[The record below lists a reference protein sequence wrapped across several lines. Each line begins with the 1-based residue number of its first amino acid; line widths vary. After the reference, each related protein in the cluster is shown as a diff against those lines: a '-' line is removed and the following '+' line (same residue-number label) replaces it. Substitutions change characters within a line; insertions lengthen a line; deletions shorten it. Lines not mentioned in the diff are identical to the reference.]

1 MSDRPRPG
9 RKNENQPGLFMNR
22 REFIRDAGAVG
33 AALSLPNAI
42 AAQAVE
48 TVRMP
53 TRSIPVSGEPL
64 PIVGLGNSQSF
75 RDGDY
80 ENSRKLLDVLID
92 NGGSFVDSWSSVQ
105 EILGRYM
112 HEHDAKSKLFLANN
126 VGATSGQDS
135 HAAIRYAKEAQGKAV
150 LDLLQ
155 LPNPSEFDKQWRL
168 MRDAKEEGHA
178 RYIGLAISRSRY
190 YDLVESLVESGTT
203 DFIQVNYSILEP
215 DSGER
220 LLPLARDKGVAVVTN
235 RPFVNGQY
243 FPLVKDKDLPAWA
256 ADFDCRSWAQFSL
269 KFILANPA
277 VNCVITET
285 SKVRHAIDNLSA
297 GFGRLPDEETSA
309 RMLRLMQSF

>member
-1 MSDRPRPG
+1 MI
-9 RKNENQPGLFMNR
+9 NR
-22 REFIRDAGAVG
+22 RDFIRDAGAVG
-33 AALSLPNAI
+33 AAWSLPNAI
-42 AAQAVE
+42 AAKAVE
-48 TVRMP
+48 MVTMP
-53 TRSIPVSGEPL
+53 TRPIPVSGEPL

-80 ENSRKLLDVLID
+80 ENSRKLLDLLVN
-92 NGGSFVDSWSSVQ
+92 NGGSVVDSWSSTQ
-105 EILGRYM
+105 EIFGRYM
-112 HEHDAKSKLFLANN
+112 HEYDAKSKLFLANN
-126 VGATSGQDS
+126 ISATTGQDS
-135 HAAIRYAKEAQGKAV
+135 DAAIRYAKEAQGKAV

-155 LPNPSEFDKQWRL
+155 LSNPAEFDKRWRL

-190 YDLVESLVESGTT
+190 YDLVESLIESETT

-215 DSGER
+215 ESGER
-220 LLPLARDKGVAVVTN
+220 LLPLARDKGVAVITN
-235 RPFVNGQY
+235 RPFVNGRY
-243 FPLVKDKDLPAWA
+243 FLLVKNKDLPAWA

-285 SKVRHAIDNLSA
+285 SKTRHAIDNLSA
-297 GFGRLPDEETSA
+297 GFGRLPGEETSA

>member
-1 MSDRPRPG
+1 
-9 RKNENQPGLFMNR
+9 MNR
-22 REFIRDAGAVG
+22 RDFFRDAGVVG
-33 AALSLPNAI
+33 AALSMPNAI

-53 TRSIPVSGEPL
+53 TRSIPASGEPL

-135 HAAIRYAKEAQGKAV
+135 HAAIRYAKDAQGKAV

-168 MRDAKEEGHA
+168 IRDAKEEGHA

>member
-1 MSDRPRPG
+1 M
-9 RKNENQPGLFMNR
+9 MNR

-33 AALSLPNAI
+33 AALSLPHAI

-48 TVRMP
+48 TARLP
-53 TRSIPVSGEPL
+53 TRPIPVSGEPL

-80 ENSRKLLDVLID
+80 ENSRKLLDILID
-92 NGGSFVDSWSSVQ
+92 NGGSFVDSWSSIQ

-112 HEHDAKSKLFLANN
+112 HEHDAKSQLFLGNN
-126 VGATSGQDS
+126 VGATSAQDS
-135 HAAIRYAKEAQGKAV
+135 NTAIRYAKEAQGKAV

-155 LPNPSEFDKQWRL
+155 LPNPSDFDKQWRL
-168 MRDAKEEGHA
+168 MRDAKEAGHA
-178 RYIGLAISRSRY
+178 RYIGVAIARSAY
-190 YDLVESLVESGTT
+190 YDLVESLIEDGTT

-215 DSGER
+215 ESGER
-220 LLPLARDKGVAVVTN
+220 LLPLARDEGVAVITN

-243 FPLVKDKDLPAWA
+243 FPLVRDKELPAWA

-269 KFILANPA
+269 KFILANLS

-285 SKVRHAIDNLSA
+285 SKTRHAIDNLSA